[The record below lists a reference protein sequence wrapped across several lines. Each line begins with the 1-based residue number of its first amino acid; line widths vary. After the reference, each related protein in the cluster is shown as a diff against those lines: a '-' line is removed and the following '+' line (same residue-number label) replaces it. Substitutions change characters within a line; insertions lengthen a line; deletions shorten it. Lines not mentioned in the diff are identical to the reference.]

1 MSPLIRRLGGLFRKW
16 RRGSKPRLSPRLSV
30 EQPADLFLD
39 TGEWRPAVLQDVSAG
54 GAALRTYER
63 LRAGEQI
70 WLAMRLAFDQRYETP
85 ARVVHSKRGAHGTQ
99 TRYGVRFLWTNYEE
113 CCRLD
118 TFVTERVRGGSPSH
132 ADALAELI
140 VLDQPETDD

>member
-1 MSPLIRRLGGLFRKW
+1 MNPLIRRLGGLFRKW

-30 EQPADLFLD
+30 EQPTDLFD
-39 TGEWRPAVLQDVSAG
+39 TGEWRPAILQDVSAG
-54 GAALRTYER
+54 GAALRTYQR

-70 WLAMRLAFDQRYETP
+70 WLAMRLAFDQCYEIR
-85 ARVVHSKRGAHGTQ
+85 ARVVYSKRGVRGTQ

-118 TFVTERVRGGSPSH
+118 TFVTERVRGSNPSQ

-140 VLDQPETDD
+140 VLDRPETDA